1 MTEREMFAEWAW
13 DAFEDESERPE
24 DEWVDKET
32 NPLIARAWQARAG
45 IAEARE
51 DGLRDM
57 LDDSRD
63 LLRIVANVLG
73 VEDEPHQTWADR
85 LLCAAKYSKPGI
97 ERSGTG

>member
-1 MTEREMFAEWAW
+1 MSDFPEVIHAHEEGTW
-13 DAFEDESERPE
+13 FESDGGFNFYQRY
-24 DEWVDKET
+24 T
-32 NPLIARAWQARAG
+32 RAD
-45 IAEARE
+45 IAEERE

-63 LLRIVANVLG
+63 ILRIVANALG